1 MPGEVA
7 KVGSLEAAISAVTK
21 DHSNAINHRGESIAR
36 GYPDE
41 YVAGNEARILVTDLL
56 LVALNE
62 AQAQAES
69 ERLSIIEEQ
78 APPPAPTVAYKA
90 KGTKVNPTYTPSDDG
105 GTLDIAMKAKA
116 RAGSTVKIQVMDY
129 NADKGRMV
137 VVDTTKAKV
146 GKGGKIHTAVEAD
159 AGDVIMVKK
168 NTGKKL
174 AQIEIPGQ

>member
-1 MPGEVA
+1 MSCLERIQKLGDASYTERNDIHESMA
-7 KVGSLEAAISAVTK
+7 KAAVSKYLIAELEQAAI
-21 DHSNAINHRGESIAR
+21 E
-36 GYPDE
+36 
-41 YVAGNEARILVTDLL
+41 EA
-56 LVALNE
+56 
-62 AQAQAES
+62 
-69 ERLSIIEEQ
+69 
-78 APPPAPTVAYKA
+78 APPPAPTIAFKA
-90 KGTKVNPTYTPSDDG
+90 KGAQVDPTYTAGDDG

-116 RAGSTVKIQVMDY
+116 RAGSTVKIQVMEY

-159 AGDVIMVKK
+159 AGDVVMVKK